1 MGGAPLTIQALVTS
15 ARSRGRFAD
24 GLVGVHAVA
33 DALAA
38 MTFAAVLS
46 LVVGAGDQPV
56 EGVARFL
63 RLGVG
68 GVAVGFV
75 LRKILKAAHL
85 AWVDRLLGASV
96 GLLGALFLSA
106 GLSIFLAA
114 GLPGDSRLLADSALA
129 PITLRLSRAIV
140 QLAPPSLRE
149 RFDEGLR
156 RFK

>member
-75 LRKILKAAHL
+75 LGWLVARLGSTAETTGENLVIVLVHVLIASAAS
-85 AWVDRLLGASV
+85 A
-96 GLLGALFLSA
+96 ALEVSLP
-106 GLSIFLAA
+106 LAA
-114 GLPGDSRLLADSALA
+114 LTMGATAATLASADA
-129 PITLRLSRAIV
+129 AQRTLVAARSVEQPL
-140 QLAPPSLRE
+140 
-149 RFDEGLR
+149 
-156 RFK
+156 